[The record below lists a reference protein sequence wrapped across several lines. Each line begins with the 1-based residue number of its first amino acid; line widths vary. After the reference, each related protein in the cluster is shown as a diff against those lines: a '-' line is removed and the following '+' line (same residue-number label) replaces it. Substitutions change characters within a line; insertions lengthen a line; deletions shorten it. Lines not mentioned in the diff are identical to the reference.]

1 MPKYAK
7 KKKKQ
12 KKSKLVPV
20 MLTLILILV
29 VLLAA
34 LVLLMPGAEADV
46 PVDDPTTV
54 ATEPLETQGEETA
67 ETDQP
72 AETTLPAE
80 AETEPA
86 VTEDIPAATEATE
99 AKQFPLVLQDGL
111 QINSVNKYAGIFMED
126 GSDEVVSGI
135 LMIELENT
143 SDQDLHLAQIRLHYA
158 DVTAEF
164 QVTNL
169 PAHRKVVLLELNRTA
184 YIAEMPESAEAVNV
198 AFVEKFSMYE
208 DKLEIKALSGVINV
222 RNISGED
229 ITEDIYVYYKN
240 TAGDTYYG
248 GITYRIRI
256 EGGLKKD
263 EIRQMMASHFDE
275 DTCQL
280 LMVTIGG

>member
-29 VLLAA
+29 ALLAA
-34 LVLLMPGAEADV
+34 MLFLMPGAEEDIPA
-46 PVDDPTTV
+46 DDPTTV
-54 ATEPLETQGEETA
+54 ATEPLEDQDEENT
-67 ETDQP
+67 ESDQP
-72 AETTLPAE
+72 AETTVPTDV
-80 AETEPA
+80 ETEPA
-86 VTEDIPAATEATE
+86 VTEDVPAATEPQT
-99 AKQFPLVLQDGL
+99 FPMVLRDGL
-111 QINSVNKYAGIFMED
+111 QINAINKYAGIYMED

-143 SDQDLHLAQIRLHYA
+143 SDEDLHLAQIRLHYA

-169 PAHRKVVLLELNRTA
+169 PAHRKVILLEMNRMP
-184 YIAEMPESAEAVNV
+184 YIAELPESAEAVNV

-275 DTCQL
+275 KTCQL